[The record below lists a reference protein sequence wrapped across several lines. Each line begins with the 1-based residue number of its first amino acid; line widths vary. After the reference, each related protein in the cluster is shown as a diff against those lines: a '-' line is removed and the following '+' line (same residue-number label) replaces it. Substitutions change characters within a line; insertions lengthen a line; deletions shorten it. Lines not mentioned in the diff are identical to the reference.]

1 MSSPADYRHAAK
13 ECRQKAAD
21 AHSEHERRSYLGMA
35 ARREQMAEDGDNA
48 ARAVE
53 GLGRPTGT
61 PPEPT
66 SGLGRA
72 R

>member
-1 MSSPADYRHAAK
+1 MSSPDDYRHAAE

-35 ARREQMAEDGDNA
+35 ARWEQMAEDGDNA

-53 GLGRPTGT
+53 GLDDRRERPRNQRRG
-61 PPEPT
+61 
-66 SGLGRA
+66 
-72 R
+72 